1 MVTVGIARDGEV
13 LATES
18 VADRMAHAEQLT
30 PLIAA
35 CVESAGVR
43 LADLEQIVVGLGPG
57 PFTGLRV
64 GIVSAQVLAAV
75 PRLRPAR
82 RLQPGR
88 AGGPVRAASRRDFV
102 VATDARRR
110 EVYWARYGPDG
121 GPDRRAPG
129 VDAPD
134 ALPDLPVVG
143 PAADLYADRL
153 RAVPGPRVLD
163 PGVLALAGP
172 GLPDAGHEP
181 LYLRRPD
188 ATESVRRKSVLHY
201 AGGTAMTAV
210 DPQSRDQHPRRAS
223 R

>member
-1 MVTVGIARDGEV
+1 MGSAWTLGLDTSTVVNVGIARDGEIV
-13 LATES
+13 ATES
-18 VADRMAHAEQLT
+18 VADRLAHVERLT
-30 PLIAA
+30 PLIAG

-43 LADLEQIVVGLGPG
+43 LADLGQIVVGLGPG

-75 PRLRPAR
+75 LGRPLHGVCSLDVLAA
-82 RLQPGR
+82 QHGR
-88 AGGPVRAASRRDFV
+88 QTMDFV
-102 VATDARRR
+102 VATDARRH
-110 EVYWARYGPDG
+110 EVYWARYGPDAIRIG
-121 GPDRRAPG
+121 QPQVSAPE
-129 VDAPD
+129 

-163 PGVLALAGP
+163 PGILALVGP

-181 LYLRRPD
+181 LYLRRQD

-201 AGGTAMTAV
+201 GGG
-210 DPQSRDQHPRRAS
+210 RR
-223 R
+223 